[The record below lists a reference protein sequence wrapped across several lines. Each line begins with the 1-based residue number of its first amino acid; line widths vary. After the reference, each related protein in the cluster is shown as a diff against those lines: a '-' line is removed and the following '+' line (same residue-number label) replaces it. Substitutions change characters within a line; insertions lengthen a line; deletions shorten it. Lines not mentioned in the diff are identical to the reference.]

1 MAYRYSSKTG
11 PSRKDGLMRYIGI
24 VEKRHG
30 GQIILEGYGQ
40 EKITEE
46 DDQTTFEAV
55 EIDGVIVLI
64 PAPVDR
70 NRLAQIAT
78 LASQSIHDHRATM
91 EGLAR

>member
-1 MAYRYSSKTG
+1 
-11 PSRKDGLMRYIGI
+11 MRYLGI

-30 GQIILEGYGQ
+30 GQIILEAYGQ
-40 EKITEE
+40 EKITED

-55 EIDGVIVLI
+55 EIEGVIVLI

-70 NRLAQIAT
+70 NRLAQIET
-78 LASQSIHDHRATM
+78 LTSQSVHDHRTTL

>member
-1 MAYRYSSKTG
+1 
-11 PSRKDGLMRYIGI
+11 MRYLGI

-30 GQIILEGYGQ
+30 GQIILESYGQ

-55 EIDGVIVLI
+55 EIEGVIVLV
-64 PAPVDR
+64 PTPVDR
-70 NRLAQIAT
+70 KRLAQIET
-78 LASQSIHDHRATM
+78 LANQSIHDHRTTL

>member
-1 MAYRYSSKTG
+1 
-11 PSRKDGLMRYIGI
+11 MRYLGI

-30 GQIILEGYGQ
+30 GQIILESYGQ

-46 DDQTTFEAV
+46 DDQTAFEAV
-55 EIDGVIVLI
+55 EIEGVIVLV

-70 NRLAQIAT
+70 KRLAQIET
-78 LASQSIHDHRATM
+78 LTSQSIDDHRTTL

>member
-1 MAYRYSSKTG
+1 
-11 PSRKDGLMRYIGI
+11 MRYLGT

-46 DDQTTFEAV
+46 DDQTAFEVV
-55 EIDGVIVLI
+55 EIEGAIVLI
-64 PAPVDR
+64 PAPADR
-70 NRLAQIAT
+70 KRLAQIET
-78 LASQSIHDHRATM
+78 LASQSIHDHRTTL

>member
-1 MAYRYSSKTG
+1 
-11 PSRKDGLMRYIGI
+11 MRYLGI

-30 GQIILEGYGQ
+30 GQIILENSGQ

-55 EIDGVIVLI
+55 EIEGMIVLI
-64 PAPVDR
+64 PASVDR
-70 NRLAQIAT
+70 KRLAQIVT
-78 LASQSIHDHRATM
+78 FASQSIHDHRTTL

>member
-1 MAYRYSSKTG
+1 
-11 PSRKDGLMRYIGI
+11 MRYLGI

-46 DDQTTFEAV
+46 DQAAFETV
-55 EIDGVIVLI
+55 EIEGAIVLI
-64 PAPVDR
+64 SAPVNHKR
-70 NRLAQIAT
+70 IAQIET
-78 LASQSIHDHRATM
+78 LIGQSIDDHRTTL

>member
-1 MAYRYSSKTG
+1 
-11 PSRKDGLMRYIGI
+11 MRYLGI

-30 GQIILEGYGQ
+30 GQIILEGYGR

-46 DDQTTFEAV
+46 DDQTTVEAV
-55 EIDGVIVLI
+55 EIEGAIVLV

-70 NRLAQIAT
+70 KRLAQIET
-78 LASQSIHDHRATM
+78 LAGQSIHDHRTTL

>member
-1 MAYRYSSKTG
+1 
-11 PSRKDGLMRYIGI
+11 MRYLGI

-30 GQIILEGYGQ
+30 GQIILVAYSQ

-55 EIDGVIVLI
+55 EVEGVIVLI

-70 NRLAQIAT
+70 KRLAQIEMLT
-78 LASQSIHDHRATM
+78 TQSIYDHRTTL

>member
-1 MAYRYSSKTG
+1 
-11 PSRKDGLMRYIGI
+11 MRYLGI

-30 GQIILEGYGQ
+30 GQIILEGFGQ

-46 DDQTTFEAV
+46 DGQTTFKAF
-55 EIDGVIVLI
+55 EIEGVIVLV

-70 NRLAQIAT
+70 RHLDQIET
-78 LASQSIHDHRATM
+78 LASQSIHDHRATL

>member
-1 MAYRYSSKTG
+1 
-11 PSRKDGLMRYIGI
+11 MRYLGI

-46 DDQTTFEAV
+46 DDQTAFEAV
-55 EIDGVIVLI
+55 EIDGAIVLV
-64 PAPVDR
+64 PVPVDR
-70 NRLAQIAT
+70 KRLAQIET
-78 LASQSIHDHRATM
+78 LASQSIHDHRATL

>member
-1 MAYRYSSKTG
+1 
-11 PSRKDGLMRYIGI
+11 MRYLGI
-24 VEKRHG
+24 VEKRHD

-46 DDQTTFEAV
+46 EDRAAFEAV
-55 EIDGVIVLI
+55 EIVGMIVLV

-70 NRLAQIAT
+70 KHLAQIET
-78 LASQSIHDHRATM
+78 LTGQSIDDHRTTL

>member
-1 MAYRYSSKTG
+1 
-11 PSRKDGLMRYIGI
+11 MRYRVI

-30 GQIILEGYGQ
+30 GQIILEGFGQ

-46 DDQTTFEAV
+46 DGQTAFEAV
-55 EIDGVIVLI
+55 EIEGVIVLV

-70 NRLAQIAT
+70 KRLDQIET
-78 LASQSIHDHRATM
+78 LASQSIHDHRTTL